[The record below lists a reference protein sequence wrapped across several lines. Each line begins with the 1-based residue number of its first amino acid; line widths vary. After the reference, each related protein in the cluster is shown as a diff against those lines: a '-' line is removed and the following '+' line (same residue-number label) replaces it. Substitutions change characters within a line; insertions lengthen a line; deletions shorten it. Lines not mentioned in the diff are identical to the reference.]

1 MNIKRLKALLFSVL
15 MISCIALFLSSCGD
29 STDEYGILTY
39 EEYIALS
46 AEEQS
51 LYFDSF
57 STPEEFIN
65 WYNDAKTKYD
75 ALHKPSDDENSEEI
89 EGSIGLGGA
98 VPGEG
103 TEEDSEDDSDKT
115 NEDNS
120 DKTDEDDLPTTDDG
134 KNNEGGENPDD
145 SSEEDSD
152 KTDDPSQNENNDADA
167 PTTDDDSTTDSDD
180 SATDGEGTSEGSK
193 YEGMLTWSEYIALSE
208 EEQMAFFRSFEDPME
223 FFEWQEYAT
232 KKYEEENKGL
242 DPGDGNID
250 LGGN

>member
-1 MNIKRLKALLFSVL
+1 MNIQRLKALIFSIL
-15 MISCIALFLSSCGD
+15 MISCLAIFLLSCGD

-89 EGSIGLGGA
+89 EGSIGLGGSTI
-98 VPGEG
+98 PDDE
-103 TEEDSEDDSDKT
+103 TEDESDNVVEDSKDELPTVDDNKP
-115 NEDNS
+115 
-120 DKTDEDDLPTTDDG
+120 DEDT
-134 KNNEGGENPDD
+134 ENP
-145 SSEEDSD
+145 D

-208 EEQMAFFRSFEDPME
+208 EEQREFFRSFEDPME
-223 FFEWQEYAT
+223 FLEWQEYAT
-232 KKYEEENKGL
+232 KKYQEENKGL